1 MGKENGPHWKKS
13 NGTDTGCEFCP
24 RCLECT
30 FEECLDSIPRGM
42 QQMRLKLRA
51 SAIKKMRHS
60 GIGVKEVAKAF
71 GVSIRTVQREMKR
84 IRRIKK

>member
-1 MGKENGPHWKKS
+1 MGNDLYSQRKKS

-30 FEECLDSIPRGM
+30 FEECLESIPRGM

-51 SAIKKMRHS
+51 SAMKKMRHN
-60 GIGVKEVAKAF
+60 GIGVREVATAF
-71 GVSIRTVQREMKR
+71 GVGIRTVQREMKR

>member
-1 MGKENGPHWKKS
+1 MGNRYGSQGKKS

-24 RCLECT
+24 RCLECP
-30 FEECLDSIPRGM
+30 FEDCLDSIPRGM

-51 SAIKKMRHS
+51 SAMKKMRHS
-60 GIGVKEVAKAF
+60 GIGVKEVAMAF

-84 IRRIKK
+84 VRRIKK